1 MKTIK
6 SKIVIVVVL
15 LGAMSMLVSCGS
27 SNEVKDIDENDSKS
41 SESAV
46 KIMVFDEAIDA
57 MEKGCKEGN
66 KQYVLDAYEFML
78 RFTFDYYINS
88 LKEGKNP
95 DEEQLVTKEQEE
107 RANAIPENCH
117 CVTEAEFKASTEKI
131 QKEYEQKMDDFLNDL
146 LKINGKGKE

>member
-1 MKTIK
+1 MKT
-6 SKIVIVVVL
+6 KIFLLSIGIVL
-15 LGAMSMLVSCGS
+15 TLISCSS
-27 SNEVKDIDENDSKS
+27 SNEKDIDENDSKS

-78 RFTFDYYINS
+78 RFTFDYYINC

-117 CVTEAEFKASTEKI
+117 CVTEAEFKASTEKV
-131 QKEYEQKMDDFLNDL
+131 QKEYEPKLDKL
-146 LKINGKGKE
+146 LKEILIANRNDN

>member
-1 MKTIK
+1 MKIR
-6 SKIVIVVVL
+6 IIL
-15 LGAMSMLVSCGS
+15 LFIGIALTHLSCGS
-27 SNEVKDIDENDSKS
+27 SNEVNSIVEGEEEKDSKI
-41 SESAV
+41 V
-46 KIMVFDEAIDA
+46 KITVFDEAIDA

-131 QKEYEQKMDDFLNDL
+131 QKEYEPKLDKL
-146 LKINGKGKE
+146 LKELLIANRNDN